1 MNLRR
6 DHWRQSTS
14 VRGSR
19 SGRPRGRPGRGSRE
33 PNETKRNRNRNQRGA
48 LRLGRGGP
56 SPVLC
61 FRSVERPRRAS
72 RATRPGLRDEREKAT
87 ASSARREATRG
98 VRAPRRLEGKPEPSR
113 PLRGTDGDASTG
125 RRARVLGYDR
135 KKGAFASTRP
145 TGGRRPA
152 KEKKKRLSTMDTSGL
167 PTTKDAARCDK

>member
-1 MNLRR
+1 VNLRR

-33 PNETKRNRNRNQRGA
+33 PNETKRNRNQRGA